1 MNCPEITGL
10 TFSASGVNAIKNIR
24 RIQGLGKALNV
35 LIGSSVLVDILVGRT
50 GVEGP
55 MAAAYNISKADW
67 VAWPQAM
74 VSVAPMIRE
83 QVQIYA
89 FDEYHKQY
97 STLEKNVNSGG
108 R

>member
-1 MNCPEITGL
+1 MNCPDINGL
-10 TFSASGVNAIKNIR
+10 TFSPSGIKAIEEIR
-24 RIQGLGKALNV
+24 RKQGLGKALMV
-35 LIGSSVLVDILVGRT
+35 LIGSSVLVNIFVGRT